1 MPFDQ
6 VLTYIPVAAV
16 VGGLL
21 LVLWSERGRLQSLL
35 PSERTPAPTATGLTP
50 ADRFA
55 KFYALRN
62 WCEQAG
68 AAEAV
73 KALDGVVLPAIVQGG
88 KPS

>member
-1 MPFDQ
+1 MPFEQ
-6 VLTYIPVAAV
+6 VAGYIPVAAV
-16 VGGLL
+16 VVGLL
-21 LVLWSERGRLQSLL
+21 LVLWSERERIQSLL
-35 PSERTPAPTATGLTP
+35 ARDHAPVPTETGLTP

-73 KALDGVVLPAIVQGG
+73 KALDGVVLPAIVHGG

>member
-21 LVLWSERGRLQSLL
+21 LVLWSERERIQSLL
-35 PSERTPAPTATGLTP
+35 ARDHAPVPTETSLTP
-50 ADRFA
+50 ADRFD

>member
-1 MPFDQ
+1 MPFEQ
-6 VLTYIPVAAV
+6 WTAYFPVAAV
-16 VGGLL
+16 VVGLA
-21 LVLWSERGRLQSLL
+21 LVAWSERERIQSLL
-35 PSERTPAPTATGLTP
+35 TRDRAPLPTETGLTP

-73 KALDGVVLPAIVQGG
+73 KAMDSVVLPAIVQGG

>member
-1 MPFDQ
+1 MPFEQ
-6 VLTYIPVAAV
+6 VLGYIPVAAV

-21 LVLWSERGRLQSLL
+21 LVLWSERERIQALL
-35 PSERTPAPTATGLTP
+35 ARDRVPAPTEKGLTP

-55 KFYALRN
+55 KYYALRK

-73 KALDGVVLPAIVQGG
+73 KAMDGVVLPAIVQGG

>member
-1 MPFDQ
+1 MPFEQ
-6 VLTYIPVAAV
+6 WSAYLPVAAV
-16 VGGLL
+16 VIGMA
-21 LVLWSERGRLQSLL
+21 LVGWSERARIQSWL
-35 PSERTPAPTATGLTP
+35 PDAAPAKQTGSPLTP
-50 ADRFA
+50 ADRFD

-73 KALDGVVLPAIVQGG
+73 KAMDSAVLPAIVQGG

>member
-1 MPFDQ
+1 MPFEQ
-6 VLTYIPVAAV
+6 VVGYIPVAAV

-21 LVLWSERGRLQSLL
+21 LVLWSERERIQALL
-35 PSERTPAPTATGLTP
+35 ARERVTVPTETGLTP
-50 ADRFA
+50 SDRFA

>member
-1 MPFDQ
+1 MPFEQ
-6 VLTYIPVAAV
+6 WSAYLPVAAV
-16 VGGLL
+16 VFGMA
-21 LVLWSERGRLQSLL
+21 LVAWSERERIQSLL
-35 PSERTPAPTATGLTP
+35 ARDRAPVPTETGLTP

-62 WCEQAG
+62 WCEQSG

-73 KALDGVVLPAIVQGG
+73 KAMDSVVLPAIVQGG

>member
-16 VGGLL
+16 VVGLL
-21 LVLWSERGRLQSLL
+21 LVLWSERERIQALL
-35 PSERTPAPTATGLTP
+35 ARERVPAPTETGLTP

-73 KALDGVVLPAIVQGG
+73 KSLDGVVLPAIVQGG